1 LDKGLNHNY
10 LKHLIHIT
18 CKKATYLVSKN
29 EEHRLTLL
37 EWLRLQFHL
46 SICSFCRL
54 FQKQTK
60 LIGNNAADTQDFQ
73 PMKLSETAK
82 ERIRKILKN

>member
-1 LDKGLNHNY
+1 
-10 LKHLIHIT
+10 LKHFIHIT
-18 CKKATYLVSKN
+18 CKRATYLVSKN
-29 EEHRLTLL
+29 EEQRLTLL

-46 SICSFCRL
+46 SICSFCKL

-60 LIGNNAADTQDFQ
+60 QIGNHAAHVQDFK

-82 ERIRKILKN
+82 ERIRQILKN

>member
-1 LDKGLNHNY
+1 MKQ
-10 LKHLIHIT
+10 LIHIT

-29 EEHRLTLL
+29 EEHRISFL

-60 LIGNNAADTQDFQ
+60 LIGNHAADTQNFK

-82 ERIRKILKN
+82 ERIRQILKN